1 MRRREF
7 ITLVGGATAA
17 WPLTAR
23 AQQPER
29 VRRVGVLQPAA
40 ANDPD
45 AQANNTAFV
54 QGLQKLGW
62 TDGSD
67 VRIDFRWG
75 AGNAENY
82 RKYAAELIALAPD
95 VILAAGTAVLEPI
108 LQAMHTVPIVF
119 VNVADPR
126 WRRLCGQSGAAG
138 R

>member
-95 VILAAGTAVLEPI
+95 VILAAGTAVLEPM
-108 LQAMHTVPIVF
+108 LQARHGTDSVRECRR
-119 VNVADPR
+119 AR